1 MKIRERLQMLDEFQ
15 QRHRRLAFGVAV
27 AKRFSEDSGGQLAA
41 LIAYY
46 AFVSLFPLL
55 LVFVTILGIVL
66 QDDPTLKQSILE
78 STREQFPIV
87 GDQLRLH
94 SLPASGVA
102 LAIGLIGSLAGGLAV
117 TNAAQGA
124 FNHIWQV
131 PAGRRPGF
139 LAIRLRGLRLL
150 ALFGALNILST
161 AAAGIVGAGPGGTLA
176 FVGGVGA
183 ALLFNIALFG
193 SAFKLLTDARVG
205 WRELAPG
212 VLLAAV
218 VWQLLQHV
226 GGFYVEHVIRHA
238 GPLSATF
245 AVVLGLLAWL
255 YLGAQVTV
263 YAAEVNVVRTRGL
276 WPRSFL

>member
-1 MKIRERLQMLDEFQ
+1 MNIHKRLQAIDAFQ
-15 QRHRRLAFGVAV
+15 QRRRRLAFVVAV
-27 AKRFSEDSGGQLAA
+27 IKRFSDDRGGQLAA

-55 LVFVTILGIVL
+55 LVFVTVLGIVL
-66 QDDPTLKQSILE
+66 QGDPTLKQSILK
-78 STREQFPIV
+78 STQGQFPIV

-102 LAIGLIGSLAGGLAV
+102 LAIGLVGSLLGGLAV
-117 TNAAQGA
+117 TNATQDA
-124 FNHIWQV
+124 FNRIWQV
-131 PAGRRPGF
+131 PARRRLGF
-139 LAIRLRGLRLL
+139 IATRLRGLRLL
-150 ALFGALNILST
+150 ALFGLLNILST
-161 AAAGIVGAGPGGTLA
+161 TAAGFVGSNSGGTLE
-176 FVGGVGA
+176 FFGGVVA
-183 ALLFNIALFG
+183 ALLFNLALFG
-193 SAFKLLTDARVG
+193 GAFALLTNARVD

-218 VWQLLQHV
+218 VWQILQHV
-226 GGFYVEHVIRHA
+226 GGFYVEHVIKRA

-245 AVVLGLLAWL
+245 GLVLGLLAWL

-263 YAAEVNVVRTRGL
+263 FAAEVNVVRARQL

>member
-1 MKIRERLQMLDEFQ
+1 MNIHERLEAIDAFQ
-15 QRHRRLAFGVAV
+15 QRHRRLAFWVAV
-27 AKRFSEDSGGQLAA
+27 AKRASDQRGGQLAA

-55 LVFVTILGIVL
+55 LVFVTVLGFVL
-66 QDDPTLKQSILE
+66 QSDPQLKLSILK
-78 STREQFPIV
+78 STQAQFPIV

-94 SLPASGVA
+94 SLPTSGVA
-102 LAIGLIGSLAGGLAV
+102 LAIGLVGSLLGGLAV
-117 TNAAQGA
+117 TNAAQDA
-124 FNHIWQV
+124 FNRIWEV
-131 PAGRRPGF
+131 PLRRRPGF
-139 LAIRLRGLRLL
+139 LALRLRGLRLL
-150 ALFGALNILST
+150 ALFGLLNILST
-161 AAAGIVGAGPGGTLA
+161 TAAGFVGSGPGGAAELL
-176 FVGGVGA
+176 GGVGA
-183 ALLFNIALFG
+183 ALLFNLALFG

-218 VWQLLQHV
+218 AWQLLQHV
-226 GGFYVEHVIRHA
+226 GGFYVEHVVRRA

-255 YLGAQVTV
+255 YLGALVTV
-263 YAAEVNVVRTRGL
+263 LSAEVNVVRARGL

>member
-66 QDDPTLKQSILE
+66 QGDPALKQSILE
-78 STREQFPIV
+78 GTREQFPIV

-102 LAIGLIGSLAGGLAV
+102 LAIGLLGSLAGGLAV
-117 TNAAQGA
+117 TNAAQRA
-124 FNHIWQV
+124 FSHIWQV
-131 PAGRRPGF
+131 PAGRQPGF

-176 FVGGVGA
+176 LVGGVVA

>member
-1 MKIRERLQMLDEFQ
+1 MKIHERLKALDKFQ
-15 QRHRRLAFGVAV
+15 QRHRRLAFCVATV
-27 AKRFSEDSGGQLAA
+27 KRFSDDQGGQLAA

-55 LVFVTILGIVL
+55 LVFVTVLGFVL
-66 QDDPTLKQSILE
+66 KGDPQLKQSILE
-78 STREQFPIV
+78 HTQEQFPIV

-117 TNAAQGA
+117 TNAAQDT
-124 FNHIWQV
+124 FNRIWQV
-131 PAGRRPGF
+131 PARRRPGF
-139 LAIRLRGLRLL
+139 LAMRLRGLRLL
-150 ALFGALNILST
+150 ALFGLLNILST
-161 AAAGIVGAGPGGTLA
+161 TAAGIVGAGPGGTLA
-176 FVGGVGA
+176 LFGGVVA
-183 ALLFNIALFG
+183 ALLFNLALFG
-193 SAFKLLTDARVG
+193 SAFKLLTDARVS

-226 GGFYVEHVIRHA
+226 GGFYIEHVVRHA

-245 AVVLGLLAWL
+245 AVVLGLLAWI

-263 YAAEVNVVRTRGL
+263 FSAEVNVVRTRGL

>member
-1 MKIRERLQMLDEFQ
+1 MKIHERLKALDEFQ
-15 QRHRRLAFGVAV
+15 QRHRRLAFCVAAV
-27 AKRFSEDSGGQLAA
+27 KRFSDDQGGQLAA

-55 LVFVTILGIVL
+55 LVFVTVLGFVL
-66 QDDPTLKQSILE
+66 KGDPQLKQSILE
-78 STREQFPIV
+78 HTQAQFPIV

-117 TNAAQGA
+117 TNAAQDA
-124 FNHIWQV
+124 FNRIWQV
-131 PAGRRPGF
+131 PARRRPGF
-139 LAIRLRGLRLL
+139 LAMRLRGLRLL
-150 ALFGALNILST
+150 ALFGLLNILST
-161 AAAGIVGAGPGGTLA
+161 TAAGIVGAGPGGALA
-176 FVGGVGA
+176 LFGGVVA
-183 ALLFNIALFG
+183 ALLFNLALFG
-193 SAFKLLTDARVG
+193 SAFKLLTDARVS

-218 VWQLLQHV
+218 VWQLLQYV
-226 GGFYVEHVIRHA
+226 GGFYIGHVVRHA

-263 YAAEVNVVRTRGL
+263 FSAEVNVVRTRGL

>member
-1 MKIRERLQMLDEFQ
+1 MKIRKRLQMLDKFQ
-15 QRHRRLAFGVAV
+15 QRHRRLAFCVAV
-27 AKRFSEDSGGQLAA
+27 AKRFSDDEGGQLAA

-55 LVFVTILGIVL
+55 LVFVTVLGFVL
-66 QDDPTLKQSILE
+66 QGDPTLKQSILE
-78 STREQFPIV
+78 GTQEQFPVV
-87 GDQLRLH
+87 GDQLRLG

-117 TNAAQGA
+117 TNAAQSA
-124 FNHIWQV
+124 FGRIWQV
-131 PAGRRPGF
+131 PAGRRTGF
-139 LAIRLRGLRLL
+139 LAMRLRGLRLL
-150 ALFGALNILST
+150 VLFGLLNILST
-161 AAAGIVGAGPGGTLA
+161 AAAGIVGAGPGGA
-176 FVGGVGA
+176 VEFVGGVVA

-193 SAFKLLTDARVG
+193 CAFKLLTDARVG

-212 VLLAAV
+212 ILLAAV
-218 VWQLLQHV
+218 AWQLLQHV
-226 GGFYVEHVIRHA
+226 GGYYVQHVVRHA

>member
-1 MKIRERLQMLDEFQ
+1 MKIRERLEAIDDFQ
-15 QRHRRLAFGVAV
+15 QRHRRLAFCVAV
-27 AKRFSEDSGGQLAA
+27 IKRFGDDQGGQLAA

-55 LVFVTILGIVL
+55 LVFVTVLGIVL
-66 QDDPTLKQSILE
+66 EGDPTLKQSILE
-78 STREQFPIV
+78 STQSQFPIV

-102 LAIGLIGSLAGGLAV
+102 LAIGLIGSLLGGLAV
-117 TNAAQGA
+117 TNATQSA
-124 FNHIWQV
+124 FNRIWQV
-131 PAGRRPGF
+131 PARRRLGF
-139 LAIRLRGLRLL
+139 LATRLHGLRLL
-150 ALFGALNILST
+150 ALFGLLNILST
-161 AAAGIVGAGPGGTLA
+161 AAAGFVGSGPGGALA
-176 FVGGVGA
+176 LFGGVVA

-193 SAFKLLTDARVG
+193 GAFALLTNARVS

-226 GGFYVEHVIRHA
+226 GGFYVEHVIKRA

-245 AVVLGLLAWL
+245 GLVLGLLAWL

-263 YAAEVNVVRTRGL
+263 FAAEVNVVRARRL

>member
-1 MKIRERLQMLDEFQ
+1 MKIRERLKAIDDFQ

-27 AKRFSEDSGGQLAA
+27 IKRFGDDQGGQLAA

-55 LVFVTILGIVL
+55 LVFVTVLGIVL
-66 QDDPTLKQSILE
+66 QGDPTLKQSILE
-78 STREQFPIV
+78 STQSQFPIV

-102 LAIGLIGSLAGGLAV
+102 LAIGLIGSLLGGLAV
-117 TNAAQGA
+117 TNATQSA
-124 FNHIWQV
+124 FNRIWQV
-131 PAGRRPGF
+131 PARRRLGF
-139 LAIRLRGLRLL
+139 LATRLHGLRLL
-150 ALFGALNILST
+150 ALFGLLNILST
-161 AAAGIVGAGPGGTLA
+161 AAAGFVGSGPGGALA
-176 FVGGVGA
+176 LFGGVVA

-193 SAFKLLTDARVG
+193 GAFALLTNARVS

-226 GGFYVEHVIRHA
+226 GGFYVEHVIKRA

-245 AVVLGLLAWL
+245 GLVLGLLAWL

-263 YAAEVNVVRTRGL
+263 FAAEVNVVRARRL

>member
-1 MKIRERLQMLDEFQ
+1 MKIHERLEALDEFQ

-27 AKRFSEDSGGQLAA
+27 AKRFSDDEGGQLAA
-41 LIAYY
+41 LVAYY

-55 LVFVTILGIVL
+55 LVFVTVLGFVL
-66 QDDPTLKQSILE
+66 EGDPQLKQSILN
-78 STREQFPIV
+78 STQAQFPIV

-94 SLPASGVA
+94 SLPTSGVA
-102 LAIGLIGSLAGGLAV
+102 LAIGLIGSLLGGLAV
-117 TNAAQGA
+117 TNAIQSA
-124 FNHIWQV
+124 FNRIWQV
-131 PAGRRPGF
+131 PVRRRPGF
-139 LAIRLRGLRLL
+139 LALRLRGLRLL
-150 ALFGALNILST
+150 VFFGLLNILST
-161 AAAGIVGAGPGGTLA
+161 AAAGVVGAGPGGTLA
-176 FVGGVGA
+176 LFGGVVA
-183 ALLFNIALFG
+183 ALLFNLALFG

-218 VWQLLQHV
+218 VWQLLQYVGSFYIGHV
-226 GGFYVEHVIRHA
+226 VRHA

-245 AVVLGLLAWL
+245 ALVLGLLAWL

-263 YAAEVNVVRTRGL
+263 YAAEVNVVRARGL

>member
-1 MKIRERLQMLDEFQ
+1 MNIHERLKKIDAFQ

-27 AKRFSEDSGGQLAA
+27 IKRFSDDRGGQLAA

-55 LVFVTILGIVL
+55 LVFVTVLGIVL
-66 QDDPTLKQSILE
+66 EGDPTLKQSILE
-78 STREQFPIV
+78 STQGQFPIV

-102 LAIGLIGSLAGGLAV
+102 LAIGLVGSLLGGLAV
-117 TNAAQGA
+117 TNATQDA
-124 FNHIWQV
+124 FNRIWQV
-131 PAGRRPGF
+131 PARRRLGF
-139 LAIRLRGLRLL
+139 IATRLHGLRLL
-150 ALFGALNILST
+150 ALFGLLNILST
-161 AAAGIVGAGPGGTLA
+161 TAAGFVGSSSGGTLE
-176 FVGGVGA
+176 FLGGVVA
-183 ALLFNIALFG
+183 ALLFNLALFG
-193 SAFKLLTDARVG
+193 GAFALLTNARVS

-218 VWQLLQHV
+218 VWQILQHV
-226 GGFYVEHVIRHA
+226 GGFYVEHVIKRA

-245 AVVLGLLAWL
+245 GLVLGLLAWL

-263 YAAEVNVVRTRGL
+263 LATEVNVVRARRL

>member
-1 MKIRERLQMLDEFQ
+1 MKIHERLQTLDEFQ
-15 QRHRRLAFGVAV
+15 QRHRRLAFCVAV
-27 AKRFSEDSGGQLAA
+27 IKRFSDDEGGQLAA
-41 LIAYY
+41 LIAYF

-55 LVFVTILGIVL
+55 LVFVTVLGLVL
-66 QDDPTLKQSILE
+66 EGDPQLKQSILN
-78 STREQFPIV
+78 STQAQFPIV

-102 LAIGLIGSLAGGLAV
+102 LAIGLIGSLLGGLAV
-117 TNAAQGA
+117 TNATQSA
-124 FNHIWQV
+124 FNRIWQV
-131 PAGRRPGF
+131 PVRRRPGF
-139 LAIRLRGLRLL
+139 LAMRLRGLRLL
-150 ALFGALNILST
+150 VFFGLLNILST
-161 AAAGIVGAGPGGTLA
+161 AAAGIVGAGPGGALA
-176 FVGGVGA
+176 LIGGVVV
-183 ALLFNIALFG
+183 ALLFNLALFG
-193 SAFKLLTDARVG
+193 SAFKLLTDARVS

-226 GGFYVEHVIRHA
+226 GGFYIEHVVRHA

-276 WPRSFL
+276 WPRSLL

>member
-1 MKIRERLQMLDEFQ
+1 MKIRERLQMLDDFQ
-15 QRHRRLAFGVAV
+15 QRHNRLAFGVAV
-27 AKRFSEDSGGQLAA
+27 AKRFSDNQGGQLAA

-55 LVFVTILGIVL
+55 LVFVTVLGIVL
-66 QDDPTLKQSILE
+66 QGDPTLKQSILE
-78 STREQFPIV
+78 STQAQFPIV

-102 LAIGLIGSLAGGLAV
+102 LAIGLIASLLGGLAV
-117 TNAAQGA
+117 TNATQDA
-124 FNHIWQV
+124 FNRIWQV
-131 PAGRRPGF
+131 PARRRPSF
-139 LAIRLRGLRLL
+139 LAVRLRGLRLL
-150 ALFGALNILST
+150 ALLGLLNILST
-161 AAAGIVGAGPGGTLA
+161 TAAG
-176 FVGGVGA
+176 FVGSSPRNALEVFGGVVV
-183 ALLFNIALFG
+183 ALLFNLALFG
-193 SAFKLLTDARVG
+193 GAFRLLTDARVA

-218 VWQLLQHV
+218 LWQLLQQV
-226 GGFYVEHVIRHA
+226 GGFYIAHVVKRA

-263 YAAEVNVVRTRGL
+263 LATEVNVVRARRL